1 MARGGG
7 APRGYSEGVAVCAG
21 ISFFAVGAGDWAGI
35 ASAIGRADG
44 RGTEIDV
51 AIAAGGAA
59 GEGGAL
65 GEGGGKEDT
74 RGVWTGGGAHFDS
87 ARYGVAS
94 FGSAGR
100 ARAHGADAIDEGWT
114 GNRSARGG
122 DNRNVSDRRDD
133 GGAGISG
140 GAIAG
145 DGGFGAVD
153 RGQVTAGARAGGARA
168 HGGVGPDGGQRVAQ
182 FAESFEFYE
191 NGTAS
196 TAGKSGFTPGCAA
209 RLYINRGRD

>member
-44 RGTEIDV
+44 PGTEIDV

-74 RGVWTGGGAHFDS
+74 RGVWTGG
-87 ARYGVAS
+87 
-94 FGSAGR
+94 AGR

-122 DNRNVSDRRDD
+122 DNRNVSVRRDD

-145 DGGFGAVD
+145 GGGFG
-153 RGQVTAGARAGGARA
+153 
-168 HGGVGPDGGQRVAQ
+168 
-182 FAESFEFYE
+182 
-191 NGTAS
+191 
-196 TAGKSGFTPGCAA
+196 
-209 RLYINRGRD
+209 